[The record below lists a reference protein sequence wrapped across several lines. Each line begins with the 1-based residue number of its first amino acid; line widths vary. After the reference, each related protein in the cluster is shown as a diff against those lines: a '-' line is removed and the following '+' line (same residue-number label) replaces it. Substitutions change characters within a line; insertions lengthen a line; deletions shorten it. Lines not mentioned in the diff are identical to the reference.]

1 MSSPKLQKIENI
13 TPMTKVIFIKILK
26 NLLIFFFKKKNY
38 VIFIFL
44 LALEEQYWYFF
55 IVWMGH

>member
-44 LALEEQYWYFF
+44 LALEEQY
-55 IVWMGH
+55 